1 MIEWIGYLSQFSTT
15 FDRAK
20 REKFAEI
27 AIDASLKSF
36 YYDTLH
42 SLHSL
47 ERTDKNINLETP
59 LMISRIDVCL
69 EQQPYEYFIT
79 HSKEVSRTMDEV
91 PRNLTNF
98 NL

>member
-27 AIDASLKSF
+27 ATDASLKSF
-36 YYDTLH
+36 YYDILH

-47 ERTDKNINLETP
+47 ERTDKNINLKTA
-59 LMISRIDVCL
+59 LMISHIDVCL
-69 EQQPYEYFIT
+69 EQQLYEYFIT
-79 HSKEVSRTMDEV
+79 HSKEVSCTMDEV